1 MHMNNLQGK
10 ECAGDYLFLPASEVK
25 TVSVLGS
32 TSELEQLWVIGLHA
46 YVDYLFKFDIAW
58 VIF

>member
-1 MHMNNLQGK
+1 MHVNNLQGK
-10 ECAGDYLFLPASEVK
+10 ERAGDYLFLPAAEVK

-32 TSELEQLWVIGLHA
+32 AGELEQLWAIGLHV
-46 YVDYLFKFDIAW
+46 YVGYLIKFDIAW